1 MRTILYTGKGGV
13 GKTSIA
19 AATALRCAEMGH
31 KTIILSTDLAHSLA
45 DSLDVPL
52 GAEVREVAPNL
63 WAQEVDVYHEVH
75 RHWGSIQSYIM
86 SIFTWR
92 GLDEVIA
99 EEMTIFPGMEEL
111 SSLLLIS
118 RYQKENNYDVCI
130 VDCAPTGETLRLLS
144 FPEVARWWL
153 KNILPMQ
160 RRVSQVFRPVARH
173 LTDMPLPDDALFAS
187 IQDFLSKLDDMRTLL
202 SDPEQASVRLVL
214 NPEKMVIKEAQRTY
228 TYLNL
233 YNYGVDAIICN
244 RIMPENATEGYF
256 AAWKGIQAKYG
267 QLIEECFSPL
277 PILRTPLF
285 SEEVVGFERL
295 GRLADAAF
303 GTDDPSKLLYHGRAH
318 SVAKDGDDYILS
330 LPLPLASKPEIEML
344 RAGEE
349 LVIRIGAQRRN
360 ILLPRQLM
368 ALEVREAKFDAGVL
382 RIRFAAP
389 ATAQPPQ

>member
-303 GTDDPSKLLYHGRAH
+303 GTDDPAKLLYHGRAH

-382 RIRFAAP
+382 RIRFAAS
-389 ATAQPPQ
+389 ATAQPPH